1 MYRIFL
7 SSLLLCVLTAMASEP
22 TAGYLGLMDKA
33 DKAISES
40 KWQEAIEALD
50 AAMKL
55 EPDNPLN
62 VLLLSNTGMIHHYA
76 GNDSIAIET
85 LSKAHRMAP
94 KSVTVLKNR
103 ASVLTSAGHIND
115 AIADYAALIEMDTTL
130 VEPLFYHAMLNLDKG
145 NIATTESD
153 VELMKKRHP
162 THASTSLAEAT
173 LCVVKGRFAEAI
185 PLLTAVIK
193 EKATA
198 ADLATRSICYLM
210 TDKLPEAAD
219 DISAGL
225 KLDPTEGE
233 LYLYRALLNK
243 MRYRPDDAKADA
255 EKARMFGV
263 SAARIKAL
271 DLQ

>member
-1 MYRIFL
+1 MLRIII
-7 SSLLLCVLTAMASEP
+7 SSLALCVLTAMASEP

-33 DKAISES
+33 EKAISES
-40 KWQEAIEALD
+40 KWQEAIDALD
-50 AAMKL
+50 SAMEL

-62 VLLLSNTGMIHHYA
+62 VLLLSNKGMIQHYA
-76 GNDSIAIET
+76 GNDSLAIMT
-85 LSKAHRMAP
+85 LTKAHRIAP
-94 KSVTVLKNR
+94 KSVTVLNNR
-103 ASVLTSAGHIND
+103 ASVLTSAGQID
-115 AIADYAALIEMDTTL
+115 RAIADYATLMEMDTTL
-130 VEPLFYHAMLNLDKG
+130 VEPLFYHAMLNLDEG
-145 NIATTESD
+145 NLSVAEDD
-153 VELMKKRHP
+153 VALMKRRHP
-162 THASTSLAEAT
+162 SHTSTSLAEAT
-173 LCVVKGRFAEAI
+173 LCVVKGEFAKAI

-193 EKATA
+193 EKPTA

-243 MRYRPDDAKADA
+243 KRYRPDDAKADA

-263 SAARIKAL
+263 SASRIKAL
-271 DLQ
+271 DL